1 MGVHSMNAINRFND
15 ALPPNPAN
23 FSALTPLTFLRRSAM
38 AHRDR
43 LAVIHGPVQRTW
55 GETYARCRQMAD
67 ALAQQG
73 IGTGDVVSTLLP
85 NVPEML
91 ELHFA
96 VAMVGGVLNTM
107 NTRLDAKT
115 LAYILD
121 HSGTKVL
128 FTDKE
133 FHATASGA
141 LASCQQKPL
150 VVDVDD
156 VNYSGGALIGSID
169 YETLRAKGS
178 VDYAYAEVADE
189 WQAISL
195 NYTSGTTGQPK
206 GVVYHHRGAHLNA
219 LSNIIGIG
227 LLPGSVY
234 LWTLPM
240 FHCNGW
246 CYPWAVAAIA
256 GTSVCLRQPRPEA
269 IFNAI
274 ATHKVTHMCAA
285 PIVLNMMVN
294 APKEVQKP
302 FDHAVKI
309 ATGGAAPASATI
321 AKMEALG
328 INVVHLY
335 GLTETYG
342 PSLVCEPQD
351 DWVGL
356 DATQKATKMA
366 RQGMYSLS
374 MSDMK
379 VADEEGRAVPKDGDT
394 VGELWVRGNSVMKGY
409 LDNPAETAKAF
420 EQDWFHTGD
429 VGVWYEDGYVQIRDR
444 SKDIIISGGENISS
458 LEVENALYNHP
469 AILEVAV
476 VAAPDDYWGEVPCAF
491 ITLKS
496 GQEQVTK
503 DDIVAYCREH
513 LASFKVVKKV
523 VFTED
528 IPKTSTGKIQ
538 KKVLRA
544 MLVEEEPK

>member
-1 MGVHSMNAINRFND
+1 MNTVNRFND
-15 ALPPNPAN
+15 TLPPSPAN
-23 FSALTPLTFLRRSAM
+23 YTPLTPLTFLRRSAL

-43 LAVIHGPVQRTW
+43 LSVIHGSVQRTW

-73 IGTGDVVSTLLP
+73 IGKGDVVSTLLP

-121 HSGTKVL
+121 HSETKVL
-128 FTDKE
+128 FTDTE
-133 FHATASGA
+133 FHATASDA
-141 LASCQQKPL
+141 LATCQQQPL
-150 VVDVDD
+150 VVDVID
-156 VNYSGGALIGSID
+156 VNFKGGATIGSTD
-169 YETLRAKGS
+169 YGRLLAQGS
-178 VDYAYAEVADE
+178 ADFAYADITDE

-269 IFNAI
+269 IFKAI
-274 ATHKVTHMCAA
+274 AERKVTHMCAA

-294 APKEVQKP
+294 APKEVQLP
-302 FDHAVKI
+302 FDHAMTI

-328 INVVHLY
+328 ISVVHLY

-366 RQGMYSLS
+366 RQGVYSLS
-374 MSDMK
+374 MSDMM

-420 EQDWFHTGD
+420 EQGWFHTGD

-491 ITLKS
+491 ITLKA

-523 VFTED
+523 VFTEE

-538 KKVLRA
+538 KKVLRE
-544 MLVEEEPK
+544 MLSEPSSD

>member
-1 MGVHSMNAINRFND
+1 MNPHRLNSV
-15 ALPPNPAN
+15 LPQNQAN
-23 FSALTPLTFLRRSAM
+23 YTVLTPLTFLKRSAL
-38 AHRDR
+38 AHKNR
-43 LAVIHGPVQRTW
+43 LSVIHGTVRRTW
-55 GETYARCRQMAD
+55 GETYTRCQRMAH
-67 ALAQQG
+67 ALSQQG
-73 IGTGDVVSTLLP
+73 IGKGDVVSTLLP

-96 VAMVGGVLNTM
+96 VPMLGGVLNTM
-107 NTRLDAKT
+107 NTRLDAKS

-121 HSGTKVL
+121 HSDTKIL

-133 FHATASGA
+133 FHATATEA
-141 LASCQQKPL
+141 LALCVCKPV

-156 VNYSGGALIGSID
+156 VNFSGGALIGSTD
-169 YETLRAKGS
+169 YEALLATGS
-178 VDYAYAEVADE
+178 ADYEEALPEDE

-246 CYPWAVAAIA
+246 CYPWAVAAVS

-269 IFNAI
+269 IFKAI
-274 ATHKVTHMCAA
+274 AEHKVTHMCAA

-294 APKEVQKP
+294 APKEVQLP
-302 FDHAVKI
+302 FSHAVTM

-321 AKMEALG
+321 AGMAALG

-356 DATQKATKMA
+356 DATQTATKMA
-366 RQGMYSLS
+366 RQGVYSLS
-374 MSDMK
+374 MSDMMI
-379 VADEEGRAVPKDGDT
+379 ADEEGRPLPKDGDS

-409 LDNPAETAKAF
+409 LDNPGETDKAF
-420 EQDWFHTGD
+420 DQGWFHTGD

-469 AILEVAV
+469 SILEVAV

-491 ITLKS
+491 ITLKA
-496 GQEQVTK
+496 GQGHVTK
-503 DDIVAYCREH
+503 DDIVAYCRAN
-513 LASFKVVKKV
+513 LAGFKVVKKV
-523 VFTED
+523 IFTEE

-538 KKVLRA
+538 KKVLRS
-544 MLVEEEPK
+544 MLADASPD